1 MKDTMAQTP
10 AALAA
15 LQEQNTQL
23 QEQNEKLQLQVEAL
37 TAKVRWFEEQFRLS
51 KQKRFGA
58 SSERTPPEQLQLFNE
73 AEAEAD
79 PARAEPT
86 VETITYQRK
95 KERRQREVLLDDLPV
110 ETIEYHLPEAEQA
123 CPSCSGTLH
132 AMSTEVRQE
141 LKVIP
146 AEVKV
151 VRHVRHVYS
160 CRQCEREGTET
171 PVITAPMPNPAA
183 PGSLASPSM
192 LAHIMTQ
199 KYVDAMPLYRQE
211 QQFARLG
218 VPLSRQTLA
227 NWTLQAADRWL
238 QPLFDR
244 MQTHLLAQAVL
255 HADETTVQVLRE
267 PGRPAETQSYM

>member
-51 KQKRFGA
+51 QQKRFGA

-160 CRQCEREGTET
+160 CRQ
-171 PVITAPMPNPAA
+171 
-183 PGSLASPSM
+183 
-192 LAHIMTQ
+192 
-199 KYVDAMPLYRQE
+199 
-211 QQFARLG
+211 
-218 VPLSRQTLA
+218 
-227 NWTLQAADRWL
+227 
-238 QPLFDR
+238 
-244 MQTHLLAQAVL
+244 
-255 HADETTVQVLRE
+255 
-267 PGRPAETQSYM
+267 